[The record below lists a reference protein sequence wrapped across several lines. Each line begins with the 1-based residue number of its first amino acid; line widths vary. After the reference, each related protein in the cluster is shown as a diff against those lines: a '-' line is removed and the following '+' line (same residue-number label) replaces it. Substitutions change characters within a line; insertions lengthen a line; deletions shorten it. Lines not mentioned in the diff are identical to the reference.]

1 MPLHPHRPCDGKG
14 SGNAH
19 DEEELYFHC
28 ELSMLRVP
36 LSSAP
41 SQPPPPVSPISEAP
55 FLRLSFS
62 SSVLS
67 QSSDTPHVSGPP
79 KLRGPVAGCA
89 FVCQRARCQ
98 KRHPGE
104 ELGSRQAL
112 DPRSLDSSGSS
123 AHWITPTHQAT
134 PTGES
139 SASSFQK
146 AGPQPMAR
154 SPLSAL
160 RASLPRKLLAHLKCL
175 WLCPLWSVL

>member
-1 MPLHPHRPCDGKG
+1 MPLRSHRPCDGKG

-28 ELSMLRVP
+28 ELSVLHVP
-36 LSSAP
+36 LSLAP
-41 SQPPPPVSPISEAP
+41 SQLPPPVMPAMRP
-55 FLRLSFS
+55 LSSGFFS

-67 QSSDTPHVSGPP
+67 QSPDTPHVSGPP

-123 AHWITPTHQAT
+123 AHWISHTHW
-134 PTGES
+134 GES
-139 SASSFQK
+139 PPVSATSFQK
-146 AGPQPMAR
+146 ACSVCSLGHCGT
-154 SPLSAL
+154 SAL
-160 RASLPRKLLAHLKCL
+160 RTFL
-175 WLCPLWSVL
+175 WAVSV

>member
-1 MPLHPHRPCDGKG
+1 MPLCPHRPCDGKG

-28 ELSMLRVP
+28 ELSVLHVRLSLAPSQLPPPAIPAMRP
-36 LSSAP
+36 LSSG
-41 SQPPPPVSPISEAP
+41 
-55 FLRLSFS
+55 SFS

-67 QSSDTPHVSGPP
+67 QSPDAPHVSGPP
-79 KLRGPVAGCA
+79 ELRGPIAGCA

-112 DPRSLDSSGSS
+112 DPRSLHSSGSS
-123 AHWITPTHQAT
+123 AHWINLTHQAT

-139 SASSFQK
+139 PAASATSFQK
-146 AGPQPMAR
+146 ACPVCSLGHCGTP
-154 SPLSAL
+154 AL
-160 RASLPRKLLAHLKCL
+160 RTFLRAV
-175 WLCPLWSVL
+175 SV

>member
-1 MPLHPHRPCDGKG
+1 MPLRSRRPCDGKG

-28 ELSMLRVP
+28 ELSVLHIPQSLAPSQLPPPVMPAMRP
-36 LSSAP
+36 LSSG
-41 SQPPPPVSPISEAP
+41 
-55 FLRLSFS
+55 FFS

-67 QSSDTPHVSGPP
+67 QSPDTPHVSGPP

-123 AHWITPTHQAT
+123 AHWISHTHW
-134 PTGES
+134 GES
-139 SASSFQK
+139 RGLCHLFPESLFSLF
-146 AGPQPMAR
+146 PR
-154 SPLSAL
+154 SLWDICTQDLSL
-160 RASLPRKLLAHLKCL
+160 GSLSL
-175 WLCPLWSVL
+175 V